1 MASAARSDAVATDTR
16 GAIFVSERS
25 SDEVG
30 WLLELGLTLNQ
41 SRLYLT
47 LLGFP
52 TSTAIQLADRSGVPR
67 TKVYEAL
74 NTLEQLGFCA
84 ARGERVAL
92 YEPVPPEIAVT
103 EWVQRR
109 EHERRLLAER
119 ERQLGAELVRRLPQ
133 RVEQPAEGG
142 VPFME
147 ALIGHE
153 RVVEVFEHLVA
164 TAVVRLDI
172 VQAMPVFQP
181 SDRWNLLEAQAIER
195 GVRVRVLYTPE
206 TAEDPRRYQALLEA
220 GGQGRVSDALVLKL
234 ALRDGEEAMVALAD
248 VASGN
253 SECTVVRITHGDLVA
268 PLQLMFQK
276 EWRRG
281 REIYSKA

>member
-1 MASAARSDAVATDTR
+1 
-16 GAIFVSERS
+16 
-25 SDEVG
+25 
-30 WLLELGLTLNQ
+30 
-41 SRLYLT
+41 
-47 LLGFP
+47 
-52 TSTAIQLADRSGVPR
+52 
-67 TKVYEAL
+67 
-74 NTLEQLGFCA
+74 
-84 ARGERVAL
+84 
-92 YEPVPPEIAVT
+92 
-103 EWVQRR
+103 
-109 EHERRLLAER
+109 
-119 ERQLGAELVRRLPQ
+119 
-133 RVEQPAEGG
+133 
-142 VPFME
+142 ME